1 MFRVRHNWSLLILA
15 SATVLTSAAARG
27 VSAQESE
34 EAELL
39 RLNAALFRSQIV
51 ERDGQLLDQVAYPQ
65 FRVLAPGGLIENK
78 AQAIAGVAAWNV
90 DSIELSGEEVIRE
103 GPVAV
108 VMGRLDIDG
117 TMDPVGRWGPLKYM
131 GVYIRSDG
139 EWKFLSRSLTPC
151 VEMLVRLGRC

>member
-1 MFRVRHNWSLLILA
+1 MFRERRPRPSRSLPLVLLLV
-15 SATVLTSAAARG
+15 SAVGQG
-27 VSAQESE
+27 VSAQDSE

-39 RLNAALFRSQIV
+39 RLNAALFHDQII
-51 ERDGQLLDQVAYPQ
+51 ERNGELLDQVAYPQ

-78 AQAIAGVAAWNV
+78 AEAIAGVTAWNV
-90 DSIELSGEEVIRE
+90 DSITLSGEEVIRE

-131 GVYIRSDG
+131 GVFIRTEG
-139 EWKFLSRSLTPC
+139 EWRFLSRSLTPC
-151 VEMLVRLGRC
+151 VEMLVRMGRC